1 MANRHLLAINKL
13 EDFRNWLLK
22 NGWQIEE
29 TKGKYE
35 VLRARKSTEKLPLI
49 VYKKDKDGLVHLS
62 VSDWN
67 TKYVY
72 EFINDNK
79 SNKQTDLKSQL
90 DQANEKL
97 NEHNEY
103 FKAFNCK
110 DFKEFQDFI
119 SSFMLTPHEE
129 QTLIK
134 DLQNQLNQANERLK
148 GAIVLPVKIGDTI
161 YVVPSRTNYQINIIN
176 NKEEKNKVSEFVVS
190 EIRYNKYGYSV
201 VCYIDYIPF
210 YFNYE
215 TAKGYCEHFDT
226 EQFYGETWFATLKE
240 AKKKLQ
246 ELRGGE

>member
-90 DQANEKL
+90 DKQKAMWEKL
-97 NEHNEY
+97 
-103 FKAFNCK
+103 
-110 DFKEFQDFI
+110 KEWLKKEQGYTSI
-119 SSFMLTPHEE
+119 YEE
-129 QTLIK
+129 QRRVALEEILEQMQELEAE
-134 DLQNQLNQANERLK
+134 DEQ
-148 GAIVLPVKIGDTI
+148 
-161 YVVPSRTNYQINIIN
+161 
-176 NKEEKNKVSEFVVS
+176 EKNM
-190 EIRYNKYGYSV
+190 
-201 VCYIDYIPF
+201 
-210 YFNYE
+210 
-215 TAKGYCEHFDT
+215 
-226 EQFYGETWFATLKE
+226 
-240 AKKKLQ
+240 
-246 ELRGGE
+246 

>member
-79 SNKQTDLKSQL
+79 NNKQTDLQTQL
-90 DQANEKL
+90 DQQKAMWEKL
-97 NEHNEY
+97 EKWITDKHNYSDNDDFLYTEILL
-103 FKAFNCK
+103 KMQDLEGEK
-110 DFKEFQDFI
+110 DE
-119 SSFMLTPHEE
+119 
-129 QTLIK
+129 
-134 DLQNQLNQANERLK
+134 
-148 GAIVLPVKIGDTI
+148 
-161 YVVPSRTNYQINIIN
+161 
-176 NKEEKNKVSEFVVS
+176 
-190 EIRYNKYGYSV
+190 
-201 VCYIDYIPF
+201 
-210 YFNYE
+210 
-215 TAKGYCEHFDT
+215 
-226 EQFYGETWFATLKE
+226 
-240 AKKKLQ
+240 
-246 ELRGGE
+246 